1 MTNHNRDLGVPDQ
14 RTDLDELIARV
25 RGWDTSAATTAENKA
40 LAKALAVIAAD
51 VVRRHENVS
60 RMERELAAKV
70 ATIDTTIE
78 LADVLK
84 SLASTEPG
92 LDPRDTRG
100 FLTPDAHTRPG
111 KGKSKLFWFASN
123 PTR

>member
-25 RGWDTSAATTAENKA
+25 RGWDTSAASTAENKA

-78 LADVLK
+78 LADVLE
-84 SLASTEPG
+84 SLRVTEPAP
-92 LDPRDTRG
+92 LAAPKRHYLWR
-100 FLTPDAHTRPG
+100 
-111 KGKSKLFWFASN
+111 
-123 PTR
+123 